1 VTERCRDVEFG
12 KDKRICIDRLLFV
25 EDVFLSQTGNHDRT
39 GKNQASVFH
48 LSRLQDPTKDPDVI
62 FAMKRMHR
70 RIGRSQDQAYPLT
83 HDLLEKLLKVYGR
96 DVSVMRDW
104 VLLKLGYKT
113 MRRRSELCSMRFE
126 DVDVNPKG
134 QPFILLNFSK
144 TDQFGTGTV
153 IPISDDLFELITRWQ
168 KKIGVQSGYI
178 LRSVNKGGRVGESL
192 HPSSVT
198 RLLQDLQDQAF
209 GFRRDM
215 PDLGGHSFR
224 VGAALDMISQG

>member
-1 VTERCRDVEFG
+1 
-12 KDKRICIDRLLFV
+12 
-25 EDVFLSQTGNHDRT
+25 
-39 GKNQASVFH
+39 
-48 LSRLQDPTKDPDVI
+48 
-62 FAMKRMHR
+62 
-70 RIGRSQDQAYPLT
+70 
-83 HDLLEKLLKVYGR
+83 
-96 DVSVMRDW
+96 MRDW

-113 MRRRSELCSMRFE
+113 MRRRSELCSTRFE

-153 IPISDDLFELITRWQ
+153 ITISDDLFELITRWQ

-215 PDLGGHSFR
+215 PDLSGHSFR